1 MSIDF
6 EKKNILNE
14 IVSLIFR
21 APYAKRHRALF
32 SHEQFQGKSSEE
44 LSRIVNLGPV
54 AAGVSREELNRRAK
68 KLVENGGFMSA
79 CGSFVLG
86 LVDRIAKFLTVPV
99 DLVQF
104 FVFTLRIAQELS
116 YLYGEED
123 WWLEDKVSR
132 ESAINMGVVYVGAM
146 LGVSQAEEAIANRI
160 AHKAGAGR
168 NGRADGAPSLDAASA
183 AITGELSSKLLIP
196 TLIKGFAASVPVVGG
211 VISGGYTAITLI
223 PAGKRLEEI
232 LARAAFEKAPEPIV
246 QEKPM
251 ATVTEK
257 PISDPH
263 EEREAAKP
271 QPVQRKEQPSE
282 RPEADPHH
290 QD

>member
-1 MSIDF
+1 
-6 EKKNILNE
+6 
-14 IVSLIFR
+14 
-21 APYAKRHRALF
+21 
-32 SHEQFQGKSSEE
+32 
-44 LSRIVNLGPV
+44 
-54 AAGVSREELNRRAK
+54 
-68 KLVENGGFMSA
+68 MSA